1 MNWKELHL
9 SINDF
14 AKRSSI
20 TIEESNTSH
29 IGGKVTIYRLSQTPD
44 TFYEIKH
51 LKPIQEYGSKLRIYS
66 KTYKNISI
74 KVTQN
79 LFGGTSMKCNKE
91 LPDSL
96 NELLEEL
103 AFKIGSF
110 QWVTSPFKFEW
121 PIELQGTDVLMFE
134 SKQLELAVQCLDEI
148 RRIHELL
155 KGKP

>member
-14 AKRSSI
+14 AKRSNI

-29 IGGKVTIYRLSQTPD
+29 LGGKVTIYRLSQAPD

-51 LKPIQEYGSKLRIYS
+51 SKPIQEYGSKLRIYS
-66 KTYKNISI
+66 KAHKNISI
-74 KVTQN
+74 KVTQK

-96 NELLEEL
+96 NELLQEL
-103 AFKIGSF
+103 AFKIRSF

-148 RRIHELL
+148 GRIHELL
-155 KGKP
+155 KG